1 MRVVSNVVDTA
12 KGEESCE
19 TQNREHRH
27 RGVLLTVAPCAS
39 GTRDA
44 STANSQ
50 TAEVPTF
57 TTRGTLCESYRIGLA
72 EL

>member
-1 MRVVSNVVDTA
+1 MRDR
-12 KGEESCE
+12 
-19 TQNREHRH
+19 QNREHRH

-57 TTRGTLCESYRIGLA
+57 TTRGTLCEGYQIGLA